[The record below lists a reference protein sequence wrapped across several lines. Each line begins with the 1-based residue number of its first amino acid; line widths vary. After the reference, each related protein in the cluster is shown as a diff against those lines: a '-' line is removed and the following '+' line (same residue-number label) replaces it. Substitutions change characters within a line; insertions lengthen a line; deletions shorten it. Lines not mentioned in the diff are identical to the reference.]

1 MRQYVWYSP
10 EYNWIVFQCIMD
22 DCYISFEWDIFDMH
36 EAATLWGLDCEPL
49 SKTTW
54 IPLGEL

>member
-1 MRQYVWYSP
+1 
-10 EYNWIVFQCIMD
+10 MD